1 MKNLLVGALLVSS
14 LALAQQNDRELVFE
28 PIHIQ
33 RRVALVIGNAA
44 YPQVPLKNP
53 GNDARAVAA
62 LLRRL
67 DFEVIEEH
75 DVPRRNMDQLVDH
88 FANQLQKGDLALFYF
103 AGHGLQV
110 QQENYLIPVDFRA
123 ASETDVKYDAYPASR
138 VRDRM
143 EASGARL
150 RVLIL
155 DACRNNPYRGKRGG
169 ASGLNA
175 MTSDAE
181 GTLIAFATGD
191 GNLADDNAAG
201 SNGLF
206 TQHLIA
212 SMQTPGL
219 SLEEIFKRVKEN
231 VYTASGRQQN
241 PYTYDNVVGRYYLA
255 GGQARVEVT
264 KTQPVVTQNKVT
276 ARETVRRPS
285 ITDAPADLEERM
297 VGIEARAD
305 AVHESLKT
313 LQQEQRSQGLAPR
326 RAVVAAEKRLSY
338 FIDKAESAFK
348 SGDKAQTE
356 KAIESAEMELRF
368 LESFLGR

>member
-1 MKNLLVGALLVSS
+1 MKHLLTVLLMFSS
-14 LALAQQNDRELVFE
+14 LGLAQPNERELIFE

-44 YPQVPLKNP
+44 YPQVSLKNP
-53 GNDARAVAA
+53 VNDARAIAA
-62 LLRRL
+62 ILRKL
-67 DFEVIEEH
+67 DFEVMEEH
-75 DVPRRNMDQLVDH
+75 NVARRNMDQMVDH

-138 VRDRM
+138 IRDKM

-169 ASGLNA
+169 ASGLGA

-206 TQHLIA
+206 TQHLIS

-219 SLEEIFKRVKEN
+219 SLEEVFKRVKEN
-231 VYTASGRQQN
+231 VYAASGRQQN
-241 PYTYDNVVGRYYLA
+241 PYTYDNVVGRYYLS
-255 GGQARVEVT
+255 GGQAPVEIAT
-264 KTQPVVTQNKVT
+264 ALPAAPSAKVT

-285 ITDAPADLEERM
+285 IAGATPDLEERM
-297 VGIEARAD
+297 VGLEARAD
-305 AVHESLKT
+305 AVHASLQT
-313 LQQEQRSQGLAPR
+313 LQQEQQSQGLAPR
-326 RAVVAAEKRLSY
+326 RAVVAAEKRLGY
-338 FIDKAESAFK
+338 YLDKAESAFK
-348 SGDKAQTE
+348 SGDKSQTE
-356 KAIESAEMELRF
+356 KSLESAEMELRF

>member
-1 MKNLLVGALLVSS
+1 MKHLLTVLLMFSS
-14 LALAQQNDRELVFE
+14 LGLAQPNERELIFE
-28 PIHIQ
+28 PIYIQ

-53 GNDARAVAA
+53 VNDARAIAA
-62 LLRRL
+62 LLRKM
-67 DFEVIEEH
+67 DFEVMEEH
-75 DVPRRNMDQLVDH
+75 NVPRRNMDQMVDH

-138 VRDRM
+138 IRDKM

-169 ASGLNA
+169 ASGLGA

-206 TQHLIA
+206 TQHLIS

-231 VYTASGRQQN
+231 VYAASGRQQN
-241 PYTYDNVVGRYYLA
+241 PYTYDNVVGRYYLS
-255 GGQARVEVT
+255 GGQAPVEIAT
-264 KTQPVVTQNKVT
+264 ALPAAPSAKVT

-285 ITDAPADLEERM
+285 IAGATPDLEERM
-297 VGIEARAD
+297 VGLEARAD
-305 AVHESLKT
+305 AVHASLQT
-313 LQQEQRSQGLAPR
+313 LQQEQQSQGLAPR
-326 RAVVAAEKRLSY
+326 RAVVAAEKRLGY
-338 FIDKAESAFK
+338 YLDKAESAFK
-348 SGDKAQTE
+348 SGDKSQTE
-356 KAIESAEMELRF
+356 KALESAEMELRF